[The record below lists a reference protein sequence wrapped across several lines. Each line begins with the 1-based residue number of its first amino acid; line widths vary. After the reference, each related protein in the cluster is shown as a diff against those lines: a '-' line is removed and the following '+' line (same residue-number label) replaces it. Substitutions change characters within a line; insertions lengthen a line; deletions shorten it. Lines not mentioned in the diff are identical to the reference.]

1 MFSIIFAHLKLKNI
15 MSNQLKATSL
25 DVILSFIDRN
35 NIELRIDD
43 TPSRDKIER
52 IKQSIRRKKQL
63 FYKTIEHYSKKQEQ
77 NVGN

>member
-1 MFSIIFAHLKLKNI
+1 

-52 IKQSIRRKKQL
+52 IKHSIRRKKQL
-63 FYKTIEHYSKKQEQ
+63 FSKTIEHYSKKQQE

>member
-1 MFSIIFAHLKLKNI
+1 

>member
-1 MFSIIFAHLKLKNI
+1 MSIQVKPTN
-15 MSNQLKATSL
+15 M

-43 TPSRDKIER
+43 QPSRDKIER

-63 FYKTIEHYSKKQEQ
+63 FSKTIEHYSKKIERQ
-77 NVGN
+77 NV